1 MNLLQFREF
10 FATQSGRYDLVNP
23 DTFADDGIDRYI
35 QHAQKYLDHRVE
47 IRQMLGQETY
57 TLNASTVSLLVD
69 FSEVH
74 DVYLLDASESKQ
86 VRLQRLELHEARLL
100 YNKSAD
106 FEGLEADT
114 PLYYVI
120 GNTRSVNSVPVQD
133 IRRKLLFLPPS
144 STQEEIL
151 IEGVIMHKE
160 LREDGDENFWTN
172 EYPITLS
179 LAVQLILEKVQ
190 RNSAGVND
198 LAAALEDEL
207 IALDME
213 TVGENQHKQDYR
225 SNSWKY
231 VNEQPIPYRASQ
243 STTG

>member
-1 MNLLQFREF
+1 
-10 FATQSGRYDLVNP
+10 
-23 DTFADDGIDRYI
+23 
-35 QHAQKYLDHRVE
+35 
-47 IRQMLGQETY
+47 
-57 TLNASTVSLLVD
+57 
-69 FSEVH
+69 
-74 DVYLLDASESKQ
+74 
-86 VRLQRLELHEARLL
+86 
-100 YNKSAD
+100 
-106 FEGLEADT
+106 
-114 PLYYVI
+114 
-120 GNTRSVNSVPVQD
+120 VQD